1 MINANWLLVIW
12 GTITVLV
19 IGMLISPMI
28 LPESDAILPIKGYV
42 SEAKK
47 NAEAIANAT
56 TTNTTTT
63 TIEAIVE
70 SVIEVL
76 DPKPKTESSRISQI
90 IGISLSK
97 TCYQMHKYNLTTAC
111 PTYKDL
117 LQFDNT
123 IKAVTGY
130 FNMSDGVYQ
139 RQPSNYQKHCNF
151 YQPNNFPL
159 LIVVDPDG
167 CWFKERGIKTITI
180 QAINPQDMLF
190 KLRADS
196 AMQDKLRDLQRDER
210 DYLTDKNDNRRTV
223 DLLEINIEN
232 QERLIRNYEDQIEDL
247 DADDPR
253 FKKTNLNRQLKT
265 ANQRLADLEQD
276 LREEEAELSSV
287 TTRLSNIRTEL
298 QSVKLTSGSGL
309 VINGTTHIGVGRYVK
324 ECKFVTVGADMQ
336 LITDTINYLIS
347 KCKDTTFDSRKTTYI
362 EQTPINI
369 MDHTWYKYQAW
380 LKKTL
385 QECKILKC

>member
-1 MINANWLLVIW
+1 MINQNWLFVIW
-12 GTITVLV
+12 GIITILV
-19 IGMLISPMI
+19 VGMFGLFISSMVV
-28 LPESDAILPIKGYV
+28 PEA
-42 SEAKK
+42 
-47 NAEAIANAT
+47 NAE
-56 TTNTTTT
+56 
-63 TIEAIVE
+63 
-70 SVIEVL
+70 
-76 DPKPKTESSRISQI
+76 I

-123 IKAVTGY
+123 IKAVSGY
-130 FNMSDGVYQ
+130 FNMSDGVFQ

-151 YQPNNFPL
+151 YQPQLFRL

-167 CWFKERGIKTITI
+167 CWFQERGIKTVTI
-180 QAINPQDMLF
+180 QAINPQDMVF

-210 DYLTDKNDNRRTV
+210 TYLTDKNVNRRTV
-223 DLLEINIEN
+223 DSLEVIIEN
-232 QERLIRNYEDQIEDL
+232 QERLIRNFEDQIEDL
-247 DADDPR
+247 DADDPTYKR
-253 FKKTNLNRQLKT
+253 TNLYRQLT
-265 ANQRLADLEQD
+265 NANQRLADLEQD
-276 LREEEAELSSV
+276 LREEEAELASV

-298 QSVKLTSGSGL
+298 QSIKLTSGSGL
-309 VINGTTHIGVGRYVK
+309 VINGTTHLGVGRYVK

>member
-1 MINANWLLVIW
+1 MINTNWLLAIW
-12 GTITVLV
+12 GTITILI

-28 LPESDAILPIKGYV
+28 IPEA
-42 SEAKK
+42 
-47 NAEAIANAT
+47 NAE
-56 TTNTTTT
+56 
-63 TIEAIVE
+63 
-70 SVIEVL
+70 
-76 DPKPKTESSRISQI
+76 I

-97 TCYQMHKYNLTTAC
+97 TCYQMHKFNLTTNC

-123 IKAVTGY
+123 IKAVSGY

-151 YQPNNFPL
+151 YQPNFFRL
-159 LIVVDPDG
+159 LLVVDPDG
-167 CWFKERGIKTITI
+167 CWFQERGIKTLTI
-180 QAINPQDMLF
+180 QAINPQDFVF

-196 AMQDKLRDLQRDER
+196 AMQDKLRDLQRDEI
-210 DYLTDKNDNRRTV
+210 DYLTDKNANRRTI
-223 DLLEINIEN
+223 DSLENNIEN
-232 QERLIRNYEDQIEDL
+232 QERLIRNYKDQIEDL

-253 FKKTNLNRQLKT
+253 FKRTNLNRQLT
-265 ANQRLADLEQD
+265 SAIERLADLEQD
-276 LREEEAELSSV
+276 LREEEAELASV
-287 TTRLSNIRTEL
+287 TSRLSNIRNEL
-298 QSVKLTSGSGL
+298 QSIKLTSGSGL
-309 VINGTTHIGVGRYVK
+309 VINGTTHLGVGRHVK
-324 ECKFVTVGADMQ
+324 ECKFATVGSDMQ

-380 LKKTL
+380 LKKSL